1 MDTPPSYSFCLARW
15 PKEEK
20 DIRAVREQVF
30 IEELSIPP
38 ELEWDDRDEACYH
51 VIAYDEKSRPIATG
65 RVDTDGH
72 IGRMAVLPPWRGR
85 TVGGAVLS
93 YLMHIAER
101 LDMDYVWVHAQESAI
116 PFYQKN
122 GFSTAGD
129 RFTEAGIPHQKLVRL
144 ILRKDIALQ

>member
-1 MDTPPSYSFCLARW
+1 MDTPASYCLCLAHW
-15 PKEEK
+15 PKDEK

-30 IEELSIPP
+30 IKEQSIPAD
-38 ELEWDDRDEACYH
+38 LEWDGRDETCYH
-51 VIAYDEKSRPIATG
+51 VIAYDEKGRPIASG

-85 TVGGAVLS
+85 NIGGAVLT

-101 LDMDYVWVHAQESAI
+101 LETDYVWVHAQESAI
-116 PFYQKN
+116 PFYQKK
-122 GFSTAGD
+122 GFSITGD

-144 ILRKDIALQ
+144 IPKKDVAQQ